1 MTIHMPTKRAATPG
15 HVRPHMGIHI
25 IDMAQPPG
33 MGKSPMVD
41 MDTQARRVAAAQTEN
56 SNPQTP

>member
-33 MGKSPMVD
+33 MGMSLMVD
-41 MDTQARRVAAAQTEN
+41 MDPQAMRVAAAQTAN
-56 SNPQTP
+56 SNAQAP